1 MSELLSILLTLAL
14 AGVLIYIIARNQHP
28 TQTLAWV
35 LVIIFLPV
43 VGLILYFLV
52 GRRPSRKRLLPAHEL
67 DILKQRV
74 CDAQGEYRNEAREDF
89 PGVSRLVAQTNQS
102 LPLAGNDVKVYVSF
116 FPMLDDLVADLE
128 QARDHIH
135 FEFFKFEDDPCGRRV
150 ADVLMRKA
158 REGVVVRVQ
167 YDDLANLWRKK
178 FYRELKAA
186 GVQVE
191 PFIALTFPV
200 LSADTNFRNHR
211 KVVVIDG
218 KVGYMG
224 GMNIAERYGKGLSW
238 GPWRDT
244 HLRLEG
250 PVVAEM
256 QVAFLSDWRFSSK
269 ELLAATRYFPCCGAK
284 GERLVQLLASGP
296 MDEWHVAMQGF
307 VQLLATAR
315 DYVYVQSPYFVPTP
329 EVMLALKNAALA
341 GTDVRVMIPRRGD
354 GGPLVP
360 LASKSYLSEVLA
372 SGVKIYFYDKGFLH
386 AKTIVADDCFASV
399 GSTNVDVRSYH
410 LDFEIDAYMYD
421 TAMAA
426 QLKEAFLRDM
436 ADATLVT
443 PEAWAQRPRF
453 EKFKESLARLFSPLL

>member
-1 MSELLSILLTLAL
+1 MNELFSILLTLAL
-14 AGVLIYIIARNQHP
+14 VGVLIYIIARNQHP
-28 TQTLAWV
+28 IQTLAWV
-35 LVIIFLPV
+35 IVIIFLPV
-43 VGLILYFLV
+43 IGLLLYFLV
-52 GRRPSRKRLLPAHEL
+52 GHRPSRKQLLPAHER

-74 CDAQGEYRNEAREDF
+74 CDAHESFRDERPSAF
-89 PGVSRLVAQTNQS
+89 PQVAGLVAQTNRS
-102 LPLAGNDVKVYVSF
+102 YPLAGNAVKCYLSF

-135 FEFFKFEDDPCGRRV
+135 FEFFKFEDDPSGRRV
-150 ADVLMRKA
+150 AEVLMRKA
-158 REGVVVRVQ
+158 REGVAVRVQ
-167 YDDLANLWRKK
+167 YDDLANLRRKK
-178 FYRELKAA
+178 FYRGLKAA
-186 GVQVE
+186 GVRVE

-200 LSADTNFRNHR
+200 LSSDTNFRNHR

-224 GMNIAERYGKGLSW
+224 GMNIAQRYGDGLSW

-244 HLRLEG
+244 HIRLEG
-250 PVVAEM
+250 PAVAEM
-256 QVAFLSDWRFSSK
+256 QVAFLSDWRFSSN
-269 ELLAATRYFPCCGAK
+269 ELLASPRYFPSCGAK
-284 GERLVQLLASGP
+284 GDTLVQVLASGP

-307 VQLLATAR
+307 VQLLAQAR
-315 DYVYVQSPYFVPTP
+315 DYVYVQSPYFVPTA
-329 EVMLALKNAALA
+329 EVMLALKNAALS
-341 GTDVRVMIPRRGD
+341 GVDVRVMIPRRGD

-360 LASKSYLSEVLA
+360 LASKSYLAEVLA
-372 SGVKIYFYDKGFLH
+372 AGVKVYFYEKGFLH
-386 AKTIVADDCFASV
+386 AKTIVADDVFASV

-421 TAMAA
+421 TTMAA
-426 QLKEAFLRDM
+426 QLKEAFLGDM